1 MKPNTKR
8 DTIKIFESI
17 GKENSP
23 ITSIEVQKKNSFRY
37 SIFVENEFLVG
48 VSEQTLLH
56 FNLRVG
62 TQVNVQ
68 LLQAIDAHEEKWQL
82 KDYFIRLLARR
93 DHSRQELVQKGIKK
107 GYSKSEFDEI
117 LDELEEK
124 KYIRNDVFARKF
136 AHDKFHFNHW
146 GKQKIRMEL
155 KKRGIKA
162 HDIEQALEELSKDE
176 ILEKMEYLVLK
187 AKPRFLRAEKSKRRK
202 KIFDFL
208 IRKGYDSAHVMKVLP
223 SLLNK
228 LES

>member
-1 MKPNTKR
+1 MKPNTER

-17 GKENSP
+17 GKERVP
-23 ITSIEVQKKNSFRY
+23 ISGIEVQKKNAYRY
-37 SIFVENEFLVG
+37 SIFVENNFLMG
-48 VSEQTLLH
+48 VSEQTLVH
-56 FNLRVG
+56 FNLHVG
-62 TQVNVQ
+62 TELTAN
-68 LLQAIDAHEEKWQL
+68 LLQAIELQEQHWKIR
-82 KDYFIRLLARR
+82 DYFIRLLARR
-93 DHSRQELVQKGIKK
+93 DHSRQELVQKAHKK
-107 GYSKSEFDEI
+107 GYTNAEIDSI

-136 AHDKFHFNHW
+136 AQDKFNFNHW

-155 KKRGIKA
+155 KKKGIKSY
-162 HDIEQALEELSKDE
+162 DIEQALEELGNDE

-228 LES
+228 LDA

>member
-1 MKPNTKR
+1 MKPNTER

-17 GKENSP
+17 GKERVP
-23 ITSIEVQKKNSFRY
+23 ISGIEVQKKNAYRY
-37 SIFVENEFLVG
+37 SIFVEDQFLMG
-48 VSEQTLLH
+48 VSEQTLIH

-62 TQVNVQ
+62 TELTAN
-68 LLQAIDAHEEKWQL
+68 LLQAIELQEQHWKIR
-82 KDYFIRLLARR
+82 DYFIRQLARR
-93 DHSRQELVQKGIKK
+93 DHSRQELVQKALKK
-107 GYSKSEFDEI
+107 GYKNAEIDSI

-124 KYIRNDVFARKF
+124 KYIRNEVFARKF
-136 AHDKFHFNHW
+136 VHDKFNFNHW

-155 KKRGIKA
+155 KKKGIKS
-162 HDIEQALEELSKDE
+162 HDIEQALEELGNDE

-187 AKPRFLRAEKSKRRK
+187 AKPRFLRTEKSKRRK

-228 LES
+228 LDA

>member
-17 GKENSP
+17 GKETAP
-23 ITSIEVQKKNSFRY
+23 ITCIEIQKKNSFRY
-37 SIFVENEFLVG
+37 SIFVENQFLVG

-62 TQVNVQ
+62 TQVNNQ
-68 LLQAIDAHEEKWQL
+68 LLQAIDAHEQKWQL
-82 KDYFIRLLARR
+82 KDFFIRLLARR
-93 DHSRQELVQKGIKK
+93 DHSRLELVQKGIKK
-107 GYSKSEFDEI
+107 GFAQSEFDDI

-146 GKQKIRMEL
+146 GKQKIRIEL
-155 KKRGIKA
+155 KKKGLKS
-162 HDIEQALEELSKDE
+162 HDIDQALEELSKQD
-176 ILEKMEYLVLK
+176 ILDKMEYLVLK

-208 IRKGYDSAHVMKVLP
+208 IRKGYDSTQVMKILP